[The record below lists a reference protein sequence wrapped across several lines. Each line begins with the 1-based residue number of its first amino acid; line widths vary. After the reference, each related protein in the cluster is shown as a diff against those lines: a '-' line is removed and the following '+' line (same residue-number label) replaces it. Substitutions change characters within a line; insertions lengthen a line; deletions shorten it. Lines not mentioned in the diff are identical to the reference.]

1 MYSPASALP
10 PDAGELSSEESK
22 TQQQTDEERAARLE
36 KLGAVLAKS
45 RKEAILARQSLGI
58 DEQWT
63 EDLEFYEGIDDAN
76 RAEMGAR
83 KSVKPTEGGS
93 SPRIAK
99 SDDIRSTVFVNITRP
114 YCDAAAAR
122 ISDMLMPTDDRAF
135 SIGPTPVPDLG
146 EIAKGN
152 VGVEVR
158 KAILDRLGPSANKE
172 QADAALGSY
181 IQTAQNDLDA
191 AKAKADKAQKRIDD
205 WLVQCQFHAEARKL
219 IDDCARIG
227 TGVLKG
233 PVPVKRKSIKVL
245 QENGSMKV
253 VIEQKIDPASKRLD
267 PLNLFPDGACGENIH
282 NGSHIWERDYL
293 TEKTLRDLKGLPGY
307 LDSEI
312 DACIEEGPQSATEIS
327 DALLPQGQDQEDIKG
342 RYEVWYYTGTID
354 RKDMEAL
361 GCKCPEGDSVYAQV
375 TMINKHVIK
384 GVLNPLD
391 TGDFPYDVMV
401 WQRQAGKW
409 TGTGVSRQIRTPQRM
424 VNSAT
429 RAMMDNA
436 GISSGP
442 QIVFKLGV
450 VRPADGVMQI
460 TPRKVWYIEANADAQ
475 DLNNLFRTY
484 NIDSKQEELMG
495 IVQFGL
501 KLAEDVTGLPLL
513 LQGQQGKAPD
523 TLGGMQMLNN
533 NSSTVLRRL
542 AKLYDD
548 CITEPHIRRYYV
560 FLLQYGE
567 DDDEKG
573 DFQIDARG
581 SSALVER
588 DIQNQ
593 AIAQMG
599 NLVLNP
605 AFKIDPSKWIIEH
618 LKSQRLDPKRFQYTD
633 QEWQQVQQNMAN
645 QPSDPKIAVAQI
657 NADLKKWTEQFQA
670 QLKNAEMHF
679 ESQQQE
685 RDRQKDIF
693 IAEINNAS
701 KEAVS
706 LDDLKAR
713 LADTTMKLRTQRDLS
728 QQSDAI
734 DLHKHS
740 TPQALPP
747 PTEPAGK
754 APTGQAFQR

>member
-36 KLGAVLAKS
+36 KLGAVLSKS

-76 RAEMGAR
+76 RAEMGSR

-146 EIAKGN
+146 EIANGN

-158 KAILDRLGPSANKE
+158 KAILDRLGPNANKE

-181 IQTAQNDLDA
+181 IQTAQNDLDV

-233 PVPVKRKSIKVL
+233 PVPVKRKSVKVL
-245 QENGSMKV
+245 QENGGMKV

-361 GCKCPEGDSVYAQV
+361 GCECPEGESVYAQV
-375 TMINKHVIK
+375 TMVNRHVIK

-450 VRPADGVMQI
+450 VIPADGRMQV
-460 TPRKVWYIEANADAQ
+460 TPRKVWYIKENADAQ

-618 LKSQRLDPKRFQYTD
+618 LKSQRLDPKRFQYSD
-633 QEWQQVQQNMAN
+633 EEWKNVQQSMAN

-657 NADLKKWTEQFQA
+657 NADLQKWTEQFQA

-713 LADTTMKLRTQRDLS
+713 LADTTLKLRTQRDLS
-728 QQSDAI
+728 QQSNAI

-747 PTEPAGK
+747 PTEPAGR
-754 APTGQAFQR
+754 APTGEAFQR